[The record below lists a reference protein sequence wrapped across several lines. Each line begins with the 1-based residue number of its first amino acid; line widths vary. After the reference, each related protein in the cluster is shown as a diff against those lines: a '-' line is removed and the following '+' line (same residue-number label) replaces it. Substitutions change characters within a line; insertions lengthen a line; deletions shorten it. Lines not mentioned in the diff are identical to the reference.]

1 MNKFVI
7 FDLDGTLID
16 TCEGITKAVNNT
28 LEHFNY
34 PYHYSKEEII
44 KFLGHGA
51 IYLYKKAT
59 KKDDMSDEEF
69 NYFTVEYVKTQNIS
83 SVYPFVKETLEK
95 LYKKGYKLM
104 VYSNKPNG
112 ALQFLIREKLPSI
125 RFLIVQG
132 NVPEYP
138 AKPDPTLL
146 NKILKDNK
154 LDTIDGYYVGDS
166 IVDLE
171 TARNTNLKSV
181 ILTYGYGDYKD
192 IKAHN
197 PDYMINSFDKLL
209 DILD

>member
-166 IVDLE
+166 IVALE

-181 ILTYGYGDYKD
+181 ILTYGYGDYED